1 MAPPVLVAG
10 IRAMA
15 VPIACNADEAVDIGP
30 YTHLSEPDIRFDF
43 RAGGN
48 YGRDDEAEGL

>member
-15 VPIACNADEAVDIGP
+15 VPIACSADEAVDIGP